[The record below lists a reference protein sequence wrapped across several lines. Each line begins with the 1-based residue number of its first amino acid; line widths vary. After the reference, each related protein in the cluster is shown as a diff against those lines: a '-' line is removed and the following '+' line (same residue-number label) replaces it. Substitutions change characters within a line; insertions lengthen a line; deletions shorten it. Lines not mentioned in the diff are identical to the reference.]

1 MAKKFEFEKCSLA
14 GEISTSMMND
24 LTFMFPAYLA
34 APVYR
39 CIFRASAMMVKYNS
53 TKDDHRVGFSF
64 NDSNG
69 EFVYGAILTFN
80 PPEEDSEDGGNWT
93 LDMTFNKDDMKDV
106 DKSLDNFSAVFMTIM
121 QTELYSSIHAMIS
134 SNEDVALVI
143 ALMMRAIFNFLD
155 TNSND
160 SEETV
165 ELEMPDVFLASV
177 SFDSNGSKVYSLVPG
192 STVKQIVKND
202 DTAEKIDKAI
212 NEASAAKAA
221 MTSFIENYNRILS
234 ETGLKTPIYVM

>member
-14 GEISTSMMND
+14 GEITTNMMND
-24 LTFMFPAYLA
+24 LTFMFPEYLA

-53 TKDDHRVGFSF
+53 TKEDHRVGFSF

-121 QTELYSSIHAMIS
+121 QTELYSSIHGVIS
-134 SNEDVALVI
+134 SNEDLSMVI
-143 ALMMRAIFNFLD
+143 ALMMRAITNFLD
-155 TNSND
+155 ANSND

-165 ELEMPDVFLASV
+165 ELELPDVFIASV
-177 SFDSNGSKVYSLVPG
+177 NFDSSGSKVYTIVPG
-192 STVKQIVKND
+192 ANIKQIVKSD

-212 NEASAAKAA
+212 NEVSAAKAA
-221 MTSFIENYNRILS
+221 MNSFIDDYNKILS
-234 ETGLKTPIYVM
+234 KSGLKTPIYVM